1 MTINV
6 KTKCNL
12 YVAWYEDILNLRE
25 MSNLGF
31 ERLLGQID
39 VDSSNRHWN
48 LDNIVRKEVQQGN
61 TITLKSNYAYGFIAI
76 FVK

>member
-12 YVAWYEDILNLRE
+12 YVAWYEDELNLRE

-31 ERLLGQID
+31 ERRQGKID
-39 VDSSNRHWN
+39 VSGVDWN

-61 TITLKSNYAYGFIAI
+61 SITLKTNDATFTAI

>member
-12 YVAWYEDILNLRE
+12 YVAWKSNAFDLSE
-25 MSNLGF
+25 MSNRGF
-31 ERLLGQID
+31 ERLQGKID
-39 VDSSNRHWN
+39 VSDEYWN
-48 LDNIVRKEVQQGN
+48 LGNIVRKEVQQGDI
-61 TITLKSNYAYGFIAI
+61 ITLKKNYANNYIAI